1 LSRFPADTRDAIEK
15 LYAARILSCFPNYAE
30 FWEKLIGVRDSQG
43 ALLPYR
49 LRIPRAIARE
59 ERSKIERAYEE
70 IAMAHYT
77 LFCNLAGAHFQK
89 ERLQA
94 IAAPSSTSLRWFKHW
109 EAFESVYL
117 HLGIAFYEVYHLWD
131 LLFLLRGQ
139 LGRARDG
146 SIKKIPNGLNSWQL
160 REREFRD
167 HRKLMTWHA
176 FQHLNNEIT
185 ARRNNI
191 THYSRGA
198 FRIIADQIY
207 VPQRIRPNAPWH
219 LEIAAKNYW
228 ETRAK
233 AAMDLEKTERAIN
246 STHGLLT
253 KEYEDYF
260 STQSIR
266 FLR

>member
-15 LYAARILSCFPNYAE
+15 LYAARILSCFPKYAE
-30 FWEKLIGVRDSQG
+30 FWEKLIGLRDSQG
-43 ALLPYR
+43 G
-49 LRIPRAIARE
+49 LRSYGLRMPQTVDRQ
-59 ERSKIERAYEE
+59 ERSKIHRAHEE
-70 IAMAHYT
+70 MAMAHYT
-77 LFCNLAGAHFQK
+77 LFCNLAGARFQK
-89 ERLQA
+89 ERIQSV
-94 IAAPSSTSLRWFKHW
+94 AAPTSTSLRWFKHW
-109 EAFESVYL
+109 EAFESIYL

-146 SIKKIPNGLNSWQL
+146 SIKKNPNGFNPWEL
-160 REREFRD
+160 RERVFRD
-167 HRKLMTWHA
+167 NRKLMIWRA
-176 FQHLNNEIT
+176 FQHLNNEVT

-198 FRIIADQIY
+198 FRIITGLIY

-219 LEIAAKNYW
+219 LEVRTRNYW

-246 STHGLLT
+246 STHGLLI

-260 STQSIR
+260 SAQSIT